1 MVDVDGIARDAGRGL
16 MDSASELDLP
26 DIKSVGA
33 SRRRRSGAAAAAGA
47 FVATIVVIG
56 AATLG
61 GGTNPGPLDAAIAPT
76 TDVAS
81 PQTTTVVETIP
92 PVLLIG
98 SADGIEMAW
107 PFGWDQAEELTP
119 AHLDPL
125 ELISVATFPLASE
138 AGVCGPFPR
147 QAVVEFPAD
156 GALLTLRERFRNVDT
171 SQYPTRPN
179 AFGPEAPPYV
189 LPEGDCLDN
198 TSRGDI
204 GVIRWFEFT
213 DQGRYFQLLVV
224 IGTEA
229 SDRFAMDVWDI
240 ANSLIVQPTDG
251 ATTLTSETV
260 YGGNAFVLD
269 RGTGPEVCGS
279 VMTSLPPQCG
289 GPRLI
294 GLDWADVP
302 WADEARG
309 VTWADMYIEF
319 RINDGEFVLVSGPTE
334 HRSIAAPE
342 PAFPPP
348 PASLDVQAVFDDI
361 NSLRVTDWPAG
372 LVGIWSF
379 GPNESEGFV
388 TVGALLVTEDGQIW
402 LDDRYGVGAV
412 RATGS
417 LYPVGEIE
425 TSEMPPPLPQA
436 PSLPGEPDTVRAR
449 DTLYYCGAFIEGRLT
464 SIPPET
470 AIPAEFGLTVDE
482 SAASCFEDRLFDG
495 LTAEV
500 IVFRSTIEGD
510 LLVYIYRGFVDDRFE
525 VFVDSSRDRLG
536 SQRWTTYT
544 CFQMAFDPLTPDGCD
559 APVRIEG

>member
-16 MDSASELDLP
+16 MDSASEVDLP
-26 DIKSVGA
+26 DINSVGA

-61 GGTNPGPLDAAIAPT
+61 GETNPGGLDAAIAPT
-76 TDVAS
+76 TDVAAR
-81 PQTTTVVETIP
+81 QTTTVVETIP

-107 PFGWDQAEELTP
+107 PFGWDQAEENLTA

-138 AGVCGPFPR
+138 AGVCGPFPW

-204 GVIRWFEFT
+204 GVMRWFEFT
-213 DQGRYFQLLVV
+213 DQGRYLQLLVV
-224 IGTEA
+224 VGTEV
-229 SDRFAMDVWDI
+229 SDRFSTDVWDI
-240 ANSLIVQPTDG
+240 ANSLIVQSTDG
-251 ATTLTSETV
+251 VATLTSKTV

-269 RGTGPEVCGS
+269 RGTGPEVCGAIA
-279 VMTSLPPQCG
+279 TSLPPQCG

-294 GLDWADVP
+294 GLDWADVS
-302 WADEARG
+302 WADEAQG

-319 RINDGEFVLVSGPTE
+319 TIVNSEFHLMSGPTE
-334 HRSIAAPE
+334 RRSVDVPE

-348 PASLDVQAVFDDI
+348 PVTLDVQAVFDDI
-361 NSLRVTDWPAG
+361 KSLKVTDWPAG
-372 LVGIWSF
+372 LVGIFGF
-379 GPNESEGFV
+379 GPNETDDYV
-388 TVGALLVTEDGQIW
+388 TLDALLVTEDGQRW

-417 LYPVGEIE
+417 FHPVGEIE
-425 TSEMPPPLPQA
+425 TTEVPPPMPQA

-449 DTLYYCGAFIEGRLT
+449 DTLYYCGAYVEGLLT
-464 SIPPET
+464 T
-470 AIPAEFGLTVDE
+470 IPAEIGLTIDE
-482 SAASCFEDRLFDG
+482 SAAGCFQDRLSEG
-495 LTAEV
+495 HSTEV
-500 IVFRSTIEGD
+500 IVVRSTIEGD
-510 LLVYIYRGFVDDRFE
+510 PIVYIYRRLVDSKFE
-525 VFVDSSRDRLG
+525 VFVDSTRDASGVR
-536 SQRWTTYT
+536 QWTTYT
-544 CFQMAFDPLTPDGCD
+544 CLQMTFDPLIPEGCE
-559 APVRIEG
+559 APLRVEG